1 MEKELKETELDE
13 VAGGR
18 VFKNKDGK
26 WRTSWETDKEFDNK
40 KDAQRCE
47 EGAKKKLA
55 LAMHF
60 KLYGNDKG

>member
-18 VFKNKDGK
+18 VFKNEDGK

-47 EGAKKKLA
+47 EGAKKSWR
-55 LAMHF
+55 
-60 KLYGNDKG
+60 